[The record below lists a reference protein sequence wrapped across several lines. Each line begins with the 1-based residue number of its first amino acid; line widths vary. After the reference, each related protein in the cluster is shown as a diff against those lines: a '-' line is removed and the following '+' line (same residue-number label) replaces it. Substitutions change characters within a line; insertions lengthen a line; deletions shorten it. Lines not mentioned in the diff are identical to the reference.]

1 MAPGSA
7 RGRMRRLPRVKHHLQ
22 GSVTAEPSSDVF
34 IGVDLGTSGV
44 RALATDGL
52 GESRGLRVDPVPA

>member
-1 MAPGSA
+1 
-7 RGRMRRLPRVKHHLQ
+7 MRRLPRVKHHLQ